1 MQKIYH
7 ITNYIKSIFYVIN
20 KSLYVEVH
28 MDSALNSS
36 TKIIVYA
43 KDLKN
48 LTEVLKDNYECQGCG
63 VRLIPVSWRL
73 QNTKVEAYF
82 RTLKNHPHQNCEF
95 ARAEGVVLN
104 NARFRSVVK
113 ELDPLPQLLP
123 LGLSLVDK
131 SNKINNDRGDDN
143 RRNSFYT
150 RKSVNSSDAK
160 KSPSKNSRRSVGNL
174 APIAHA
180 FVNFPNNRN
189 QSCSIPGL
197 VGNRYIEI
205 FKKLENKIT
214 YYKDAKVFYAP
225 LSWNGS
231 DGKPIYYRVASE
243 LKIKLFAGK
252 WENEN
257 NKSILKENY
266 EIRINCK
273 DWSERSKKILCKQL
287 NTAMEE
293 AKQKRNN
300 KARAWIFFIGTQ
312 DLNENSIFTLSDPR
326 LVCAF
331 CDEIIYPDFNS
342 SKIR

>member
-1 MQKIYH
+1 
-7 ITNYIKSIFYVIN
+7 
-20 KSLYVEVH
+20 

-36 TKIIVYA
+36 TKIIEYA

-113 ELDPLPQLLP
+113 ELDSLPQLLP

-143 RRNSFYT
+143 HQNSFYI

-180 FVNFPNNRN
+180 FVNFPYNRN

-225 LSWNGS
+225 LSWNDS
-231 DGKPIYYRVASE
+231 NGKPIRYTVAPE

-273 DWSERSKKILCKQL
+273 YWSKRSQNILCNQL
-287 NTAMEE
+287 NTAIEE
-293 AKQKRNN
+293 AKQKSNNN
-300 KARAWIFFIGTQ
+300 KERAWIFFIGTQ

-326 LVCAF
+326 FVCAF
-331 CDEIIYPDFNS
+331 CDEIIYPDFKS
-342 SKIR
+342 SRIR